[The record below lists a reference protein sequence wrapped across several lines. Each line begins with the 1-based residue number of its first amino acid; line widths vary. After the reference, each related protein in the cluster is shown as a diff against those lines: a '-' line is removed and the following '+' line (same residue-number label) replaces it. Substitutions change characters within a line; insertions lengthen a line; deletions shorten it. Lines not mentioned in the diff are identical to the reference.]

1 MDPQVQ
7 ASFIPKKPL
16 TGERGGR
23 GGFSGLIFLV
33 ALLIFITSIVAA
45 GAAFFYRG
53 YLETSLN
60 SKKDSLSKYQA
71 AFDLPT
77 IQALVRFDSRIN
89 QAKTVLSNHIAPSGI
104 FYFLSQQTLVNVQ
117 LRAFTY
123 ALGADGSAK
132 IDVTGVADSFSTVAL
147 QSDQFGASK
156 VLKDVIFSDITVE
169 TGGKVAFHVT
179 ATVDPSLILYS
190 KNLGVTQEL
199 SSNTSSNVSTSTA
212 STTKP

>member
-16 TGERGGR
+16 TQERGSR

-45 GAAFFYRG
+45 GAAFLYQG
-53 YLETSLN
+53 YLQTSLN
-60 SKKDSLSKYQA
+60 SKKDSLDKYQA

-89 QAKTVLSNHIAPSGI
+89 EAKAVLAKHVAPSGI

-117 LRAFTY
+117 LRDFSYT
-123 ALGADGSAK
+123 LGPDGSVA
-132 IDVTGVADSFSTVAL
+132 IQMSGVADSFSTVAL

-156 VLKDVIFSDITVE
+156 ALKDVVFSGIAVE
-169 TGGKVAFHVT
+169 TGGKVSFHVA
-179 ATVDPSLILYS
+179 ATVDPSLVLYS
-190 KNLGVTQEL
+190 KSLGATQSL
-199 SSNTSSNVSTSTA
+199 SPNTGTSTA
-212 STTKP
+212 TTTKP